1 MNTTKFLKQSVGV
14 FKDFL
19 AERLQKLVA
28 GSRIAAF
35 AANESVVHHGAEA
48 AHFGVVRSGTVS
60 PSVGGNG
67 GARQPLGL
75 LKTGDTSGEM
85 ALMTDDTMLADE
97 ANAANVET
105 GAQGFIGGIQNE
117 G

>member
-1 MNTTKFLKQSVGV
+1 
-14 FKDFL
+14 
-19 AERLQKLVA
+19 
-28 GSRIAAF
+28 
-35 AANESVVHHGAEA
+35 
-48 AHFGVVRSGTVS
+48 
-60 PSVGGNG
+60 
-67 GARQPLGL
+67 LGL